1 MNIVSKTIFSTVIL
15 LIVILFL
22 NLINDI
28 LLPFIVGIIIAYF
41 LDPAADKLEKK
52 GWDRSYA
59 TLFILLL
66 FILCIIIFSYS
77 LGPILYRQLIA
88 LITDIPRYIIN
99 ITNILSPYLNSLYN
113 KLGYENNIQQG
124 IILKEI
130 SEYALTLS
138 KGIFANI
145 WHSSIAI
152 INFLS
157 LIFITPIVTFYLLKD
172 WDIITAKISILI
184 PKKYYSD
191 FLNQCKNID
200 IVLSS
205 YIRGQTNVCLILGIF
220 YAICLSLV
228 GLNFGFLIGFLTG
241 IFSFI
246 PYFGMLIGMLIG
258 TIVALFQSDGSLF
271 VILVISIFLLGQFIE
286 GNFITPR
293 LVGDKVGIH
302 PALIIFSL
310 LVGGTL
316 FGFVGILFAIP
327 TIAIIG
333 VLGRF
338 FIKKYIKSK
347 FYLQ

>member
-1 MNIVSKTIFSTVIL
+1 MSIMNKTIFSVALIL
-15 LIVILFL
+15 TLILF
-22 NLINDI
+22 ISSISDI

-52 GWDRSYA
+52 GWNRGYA

-66 FILCIIIFSYS
+66 FILFIIIFSYS

-88 LITDIPRYIIN
+88 LITSIPEYIKNTIK
-99 ITNILSPYLNSLYN
+99 ILSPYLNKLYD

-124 IILKEI
+124 VILKEI

-138 KGIFANI
+138 KGIFKNI
-145 WHSSIAI
+145 WHSSIAV

-172 WDIITAKISILI
+172 WDMIMAKIKILI
-184 PKKYYSD
+184 PQKYQSD
-191 FLNQCKNID
+191 FHNQCNNID
-200 IVLSS
+200 SVLSS

-220 YAICLSLV
+220 YAICLSLA
-228 GLNFGFLIGFLTG
+228 GLNFGFLIGFITG
-241 IFSFI
+241 IFTFI

-258 TIVALFQSDGSLF
+258 ITVALFQANSTLF
-271 VILVISIFLLGQFIE
+271 VILIIGIFLLGQFIE

-316 FGFVGILFAIP
+316 FGFIGILFAIP

-333 VLGRF
+333 VLSRF
-338 FIKKYIKSK
+338 FIKKYTKSK